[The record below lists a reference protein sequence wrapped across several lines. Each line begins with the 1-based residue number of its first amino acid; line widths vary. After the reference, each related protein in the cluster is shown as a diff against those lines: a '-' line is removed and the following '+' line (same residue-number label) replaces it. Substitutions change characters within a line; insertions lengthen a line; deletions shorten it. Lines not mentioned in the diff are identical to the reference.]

1 MMSLMFSLMFS
12 FIFALRIILMFSS
25 MSLILSWCC
34 PWYWHWNETL
44 KFILMLPLK
53 WDLEVY
59 LNVALDVTFHL
70 DVYLNI
76 FKKKMHNFIKILSD
90 LKMELSLRKLCMII
104 LRKSFYFNLILAPPP
119 QYVTVDYLGCNIMWF
134 FPFHPSP
141 PPTPLSWK
149 VPKFMFESG
158 GLLWKLFNLVEMCM
172 KIFHF
177 SAQGFFWRF
186 QKRSLVCPPPLR
198 GNWDP

>member
-1 MMSLMFSLMFS
+1 MSLMFSLIFS
-12 FIFALRIILMFSS
+12 FIFAIRIILMFSS

-90 LKMELSLRKLCMII
+90 LKLELSLRKLCMII
-104 LRKSFYFNLILAPPP
+104 LRKPFYFYWILA
-119 QYVTVDYLGCNIMWF
+119 
-134 FPFHPSP
+134 HP
-141 PPTPLSWK
+141 PPTICHC
-149 VPKFMFESG
+149 
-158 GLLWKLFNLVEMCM
+158 GLPWMQYNV
-172 KIFHF
+172 IF
-177 SAQGFFWRF
+177 
-186 QKRSLVCPPPLR
+186 SLPPLPSP
-198 GNWDP
+198 NPLVMKSS

>member
-1 MMSLMFSLMFS
+1 MMSLMFSLMFT

-25 MSLILSWCC
+25 MSLIL
-34 PWYWHWNETL
+34 
-44 KFILMLPLK
+44 FLMLSLVLTLK

-90 LKMELSLRKLCMII
+90 LKLELSLRKLCMII
-104 LRKSFYFNLILAPPP
+104 LRKPFYFNWILAHPPSP
-119 QYVTVDYLGCNIMWF
+119 YVTVDYLGCNIMWF

-186 QKRSLVCPPPLR
+186 QKRSLVCPPP
-198 GNWDP
+198 P